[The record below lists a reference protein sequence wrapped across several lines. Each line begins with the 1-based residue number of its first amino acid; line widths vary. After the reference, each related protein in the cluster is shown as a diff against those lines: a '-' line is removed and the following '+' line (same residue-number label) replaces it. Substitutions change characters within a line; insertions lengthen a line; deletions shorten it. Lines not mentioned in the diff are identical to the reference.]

1 MAARHG
7 GRVDADHV
15 DAPRLPAMPRVTD
28 AIVLGAG
35 PAGLGAA
42 LALTRAGAS
51 VTLVDAADRPGGLC
65 VTRHRDGMGY
75 DVGGHIPFVRD
86 AGRRAWLRDLLGD
99 DLRWV
104 PLPVRSVRDG
114 RVRPGRYLDQPAAGP
129 VEVLPDDGSALAEL
143 SRRVGTSTVERE
155 MRAYLEKIDGVPLE
169 RIPGE
174 RARRLLEDQ
183 AAPDGF
189 HFPAHGIGQLM
200 DAMAAAA
207 VEGGATLMT
216 GTRVEE
222 ILIPGGRV
230 AGARVSGPGGPLEL
244 SAARVVVALPAGMAV
259 RMFRPLPPPETVH
272 PVRMRAVCIAY
283 LEATPAQAFA
293 DAWVQVDDPAVPFA
307 RMFVPG
313 NWSADLVPGERSLFG
328 CECYCQ
334 ADDDDPVWG
343 LTDSELSDACARA
356 LVSRLGWIAPSAT
369 VRPVEVVRLPRAY
382 PLPDRAQMEA
392 VQAPARWIAGIDGVE
407 HAPGAAVIEAI
418 ENGERAA
425 ERAMG
430 ALAGVTG

>member
-1 MAARHG
+1 
-7 GRVDADHV
+7 
-15 DAPRLPAMPRVTD
+15 MPRVTD

-51 VTLVDAADRPGGLC
+51 VTVVDAADRPGGLC
-65 VTRHRDGMGY
+65 VTRRRDGMGY

-86 AGRRAWLRDLLGD
+86 GARLAWLRDLLGD

-104 PLPVRSVRDG
+104 PRPVRSVRDG
-114 RVRPGRYLDQPAAGP
+114 RIRAGRYLDQPAVGSR
-129 VEVLPDDGSALAEL
+129 EVPPDDGSALAEL
-143 SRRVGTSTVERE
+143 GRRVGRETVERE

-169 RIPGE
+169 RIPAE

-200 DAMAAAA
+200 DAMAAATA
-207 VEGGATLMT
+207 QGGATFLT

-222 ILIPGGRV
+222 ILAPEGR
-230 AGARVSGPGGPLEL
+230 AEGARVTGPDGPLDL
-244 SAARVVVALPAGMAV
+244 RAPRVVIALPAGMAA
-259 RMFRPLPPPETVH
+259 RMLRPAAPAGALH
-272 PVRMRAVCIAY
+272 PVRMRAVCIVY

-307 RMFVPG
+307 RMFAPA
-313 NWSADLVPGERSLFG
+313 NWSPELVPGDRSLFG

-334 ADDDDPVWG
+334 AADDDPVWG
-343 LTDSELSDACARA
+343 LGDDDLAAACTRA
-356 LVSRLGWIAPSAT
+356 LVERLGWISPAAT

-382 PLPDRAQMEA
+382 PLPDRAQLDA
-392 VQAPARWIAGIDGVE
+392 VQAPARWLDGLGGVE

-425 ERAMG
+425 DRAMG
-430 ALAGVTG
+430 ALAGIGG